1 LLREIS
7 RRLRMNMPKPLRLL
21 ILPTVVVLAAYFGF
35 QLVSRPP
42 DPESVGRTGTIGVSG
57 PGVSGPSVQ
66 GGENPLGSGGEI
78 SLETATSLIRRCSCP
93 QLPPSGPLSLERVEA
108 AWTDSSGQLLL
119 EYDDGVR
126 LYYVPDGRTE
136 DTYVADWT
144 QAISDGWPGTIIPL
158 RQTGAA
164 AAERD
169 EEGPAPHSAV
179 VTWLEGPYHLAMH
192 GDGGQSLAELIQ
204 LAESLQRAT
213 VAATI
218 TEGELEVSDLPT
230 GGERTDPASGGA
242 MFTFDN
248 PLGPFAVKIP
258 LEVATRLIARC
269 NCPELPDTGPASAQH
284 VTAAYTDELDQIGL
298 MFDYGLRLTYSPDE
312 RTPQQFADQWA
323 EVIAD
328 GTWPGSV
335 VPLRGVMAAA
345 REPNDLDDRG
355 MPYVTWIEGAHQV
368 QLYSKGEHR
377 LPELLTIAEAMPSGT
392 T

>member
-1 LLREIS
+1 
-7 RRLRMNMPKPLRLL
+7 MNMPKPLRLV
-21 ILPTVVVLAAYFGF
+21 ILLTVVGVAAYFAF
-35 QLVSRPP
+35 QSVSRPP
-42 DPESVGRTGTIGVSG
+42 DPESVGRTETIGVSG
-57 PGVSGPSVQ
+57 PGVR

-204 LAESLQRAT
+204 LAESLPKAT

-218 TEGELEVSDLPT
+218 TEGELEVSDPPT

-258 LEVATRLIARC
+258 LELATRLIARC
-269 NCPELPDTGPASAQH
+269 HCPELPDSGAATAEH
-284 VTAAYTDELDQIGL
+284 VTAAYTDELAQIGL
-298 MFDYGLRLTYSPDE
+298 ILDNGLRLTYSPDD
-312 RTPQQFADQWA
+312 RTPRQYADQWA

-328 GTWPGSV
+328 GTWPGSL

-345 REPNDLDDRG
+345 RDLDERG
-355 MPYVTWIEGAHQV
+355 PAIVSWIEGAHDV

-377 LPELLTIAEAMPSGT
+377 LPELLAIAEAMPSGT